1 MRVTDTAGL
10 REDTAGDK
18 VEREGIK
25 RAVEEAKRSNARI
38 VLLDVLELDRISD
51 DTFKLTP

>member
-51 DTFKLTP
+51 DTFKLNP